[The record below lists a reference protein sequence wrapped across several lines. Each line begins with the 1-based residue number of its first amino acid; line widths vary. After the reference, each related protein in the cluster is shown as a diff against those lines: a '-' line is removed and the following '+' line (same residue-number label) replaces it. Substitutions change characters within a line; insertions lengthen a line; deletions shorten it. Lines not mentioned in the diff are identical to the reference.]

1 MNKCFVHS
9 RTFSS
14 FSLRKSVDI
23 ICNCKSFLSLNFYRN
38 WLARSNVFIFFRPSS
53 HLFNV
58 AFFYVTLLSNYILV
72 RNRRDGIDPMAFDV
86 VIFFFFFLFLNVFFF
101 FCINVVFFLYIFS
114 CIFFF
119 LLFLSK
125 TFEYFFFFSN
135 IPQTKFF
142 HRFAIFLVSFSN
154 VIMNVY
160 ILLSNF

>member
-1 MNKCFVHS
+1 MNKCFEHS

-101 FCINVVFFLYIFS
+101 LYQCCVFFVYFFLYILFS
-114 CIFFF
+114 SLFVENIRIFFF
-119 LLFLSK
+119 
-125 TFEYFFFFSN
+125 FFRISHKQNFFIASRFFSSHSRMLLW
-135 IPQTKFF
+135 TLFT
-142 HRFAIFLVSFSN
+142 
-154 VIMNVY
+154 Y
-160 ILLSNF
+160 IYF

>member
-101 FCINVVFFLYIFS
+101 FVSMLCFF
-114 CIFFF
+114 CIFFPVYSF
-119 LLFLSK
+119 FFSFCRK
-125 TFEYFFFFSN
+125 HSNIFFFFRISHKQN
-135 IPQTKFF
+135 FF
-142 HRFAIFLVSFSN
+142 IASRFFSSHSR
-154 VIMNVY
+154 MLLWTLFTY
-160 ILLSNF
+160 IYF

>member
-1 MNKCFVHS
+1 MNKCFEHS

-86 VIFFFFFLFLNVFFF
+86 VIFFFFFVFERVFFF
-101 FCINVVFFLYIFS
+101 VSMLCFF
-114 CIFFF
+114 CIFFPVYSF
-119 LLFLSK
+119 FFSFRRK
-125 TFEYFFFFSN
+125 HSNIFFFFRISHKQN
-135 IPQTKFF
+135 FF
-142 HRFAIFLVSFSN
+142 IASRFFSSHSR
-154 VIMNVY
+154 MLLWTLFTY
-160 ILLSNF
+160 IYF